1 MTVAISM
8 KAIEQINRLFMYT
21 FLGLTVAMLIV
32 KSAKNIQLTKK
43 VLKFQNRFLWEISLS
58 IN

>member
-1 MTVAISM
+1 MSVAISM

-32 KSAKNIQLTKK
+32 KSAIKIG
-43 VLKFQNRFLWEISLS
+43 FY
-58 IN
+58 